1 MMEGSKIKKRRGR
14 RRLWQV
20 LAFVAVLA
28 VVGYFFLEPSSE
40 AGLAEYRMGAVQMGA
55 VISTVAAT
63 GTVNAVGTVEVT
75 SQVAGQIIEVLV
87 DYNSQVTEGQVLAR
101 VNPETFEV
109 KLIQAEADLAIS
121 NASLVSNRASVERA
135 RSDLRNTEASL
146 QGTMA
151 QVANAQIS
159 LESAQRDWQ
168 RQLELFERRVISN
181 VALEQARAQFEQAQ
195 ASFDQINSNL
205 MAQTATLDGRRASL
219 EIAQSGVVTATA
231 QVQQREASLA
241 AALIELANTA
251 VRSPVDGVIIERAV
265 EKGQTAAS
273 STNSNA
279 TLFTIAEN
287 LRNMQV
293 EVSVDEAD
301 IGIIREGMRTTFTVD
316 SYPGRE
322 FTGIVAQVRFA
333 PKTVQNVVTYIVVV
347 SAPNPDLALLPGLT
361 ASVRMI
367 VSERQDVLRIPNAA
381 LRFEPF
387 GFEAPEQAGRGG
399 GGGGAPAGGFGGG
412 GDGGFGG
419 GNPAAGGG
427 GAAAGGGGAPAGGGG
442 ARGGGRGGGGGGDI
456 AGLLPP
462 GLDLTEEQT
471 AEMQAGLGD
480 VRQEFGALRQQ
491 GVPAEEIQARFA
503 ARLEEALLPLLTDE
517 QKAIYEAA
525 QGQTFAA
532 GAPAGGAGGQRT
544 RRGDGGGGGPGAAP
558 AAPIVTR
565 TARIFLL
572 DDAGVPQPMT
582 VTVGISDTG
591 FTELVRGDLIEGQQ
605 VVIGASAATLAAQAN
620 AAAAGG
626 GNRFRF
632 GF

>member
-14 RRLWQV
+14 RRLWQF
-20 LAFVAVLA
+20 LAVVAVIGA
-28 VVGYFFLEPSSE
+28 VGYFFLEPTSE
-40 AGLAEYRMGAVQMGA
+40 AGLAEYRMGSVQMGA

-63 GTVNAVGTVEVT
+63 GTVNAVGTVGVT
-75 SQVAGQIIEVLV
+75 AQVGGQIIEVLA

-101 VNPETFEV
+101 INPETFEV
-109 KLIQAEADLAIS
+109 KLIQAEADLAIA

-135 RSDLRNTEASL
+135 RSDLRNAEASL

-151 QVANAQIS
+151 QVANSQIS

-168 RQLELFERRVISN
+168 RQLELFERKVISN
-181 VALEQARAQFEQAQ
+181 VALEQAKSQFEQAQ
-195 ASFDQINSNL
+195 ASFDQINSSLN
-205 MAQTATLDGRRASL
+205 AQAATLDGRRASL
-219 EIAQSGVVTATA
+219 AIAQSGVVTATA
-231 QVQQREASLA
+231 QVEQREASLA
-241 AALIELANTA
+241 AARIELANTA
-251 VRSPVDGVIIERAV
+251 IRSPVDGVIIERAV
-265 EKGQTAAS
+265 EKGQTAA
-273 STNSNA
+273 TGANA

-322 FTGIVAQVRFA
+322 FTGIIAQVRFA
-333 PKTVQNVVTYIVVV
+333 PKTVQNVVTYTVVV
-347 SAPNPDLALLPGLT
+347 SAPNPDLTLLPGLT

-399 GGGGAPAGGFGGG
+399 AVTRGGG

-419 GNPAAGGG
+419 GDAAAEGG
-427 GAAAGGGGAPAGGGG
+427 GAAAGGRG
-442 ARGGGRGGGGGGDI
+442 RGGGRGGGGGGPGGGI
-456 AGLLPP
+456 ANFLPQ
-462 GLDLTEEQT
+462 GMELSEEQL
-471 AEMQAGLGD
+471 AEVQAGLGD

-491 GVPAEEIQARFA
+491 GVPAEELQARFA

-517 QKAIYEAA
+517 QKAVYEAA
-525 QGQTFAA
+525 QEQAVAA
-532 GAPAGGAGGQRT
+532 GPPAGGAGGQRN
-544 RRGDGGGGGPGAAP
+544 RGGGGGGGGPDAAP
-558 AAPIVTR
+558 AAPIETR

-572 DDAGVPQPMT
+572 DEAGVPQPMT

-620 AAAAGG
+620 AAAGGG

>member
-14 RRLWQV
+14 RRLWQF
-20 LAFVAVLA
+20 LAFVAVIA
-28 VVGYFFLEPSSE
+28 VVGYFFLEPGSE

-121 NASLVSNRASVERA
+121 NASLVSNRASVDRA
-135 RSDLRNTEASL
+135 RSDLRNAEASL

-168 RQLELFERRVISN
+168 RQLELFERKVISN

-241 AALIELANTA
+241 AARIELANTA

-347 SAPNPDLALLPGLT
+347 SAPNPDFALLPGLT

-399 GGGGAPAGGFGGG
+399 GGGG
-412 GDGGFGG
+412 DGGFGG
-419 GNPAAGGG
+419 GNAAAGGGDAPAGGG
-427 GAAAGGGGAPAGGGG
+427 GAAAGGRGGG
-442 ARGGGRGGGGGGDI
+442 GGGRGGGI
-456 AGLLPP
+456 ANQLPP
-462 GLDLTEEQT
+462 GLDLTEEQL
-471 AEMQAGLGD
+471 AEVQAGLGD

-525 QGQTFAA
+525 QGQTVAA
-532 GAPAGGAGGQRT
+532 GAAAGGADGQRT
-544 RRGDGGGGGPGAAP
+544 RRGGGGGGGPDAAP

-620 AAAAGG
+620 AAAGGG

>member
-14 RRLWQV
+14 RRLWQF
-20 LAFVAVLA
+20 LAFVAVIA

-135 RSDLRNTEASL
+135 RSDLRNAEASL
-146 QGTMA
+146 QGMMA

-168 RQLELFERRVISN
+168 RQLELFERKVISN

-195 ASFDQINSNL
+195 ASLDQINSNL

-241 AALIELANTA
+241 AARIELANTA

-419 GNPAAGGG
+419 GNAAAGDGDAPAGGG
-427 GAAAGGGGAPAGGGG
+427 GAAAGGRGGGG
-442 ARGGGRGGGGGGDI
+442 DGGRGGGI
-456 AGLLPP
+456 ANQLPP
-462 GLDLTEEQT
+462 GLDLTEEQL
-471 AEMQAGLGD
+471 AEVQAGLGD

-525 QGQTFAA
+525 QGQTVAA
-532 GAPAGGAGGQRT
+532 GAPAGGADGQRT
-544 RRGDGGGGGPGAAP
+544 RRGGGGGGGPDAAP

-620 AAAAGG
+620 AAAGGG

>member
-14 RRLWQV
+14 RRLWQF
-20 LAFVAVLA
+20 LAFVAVIA

-135 RSDLRNTEASL
+135 RSDLRNAEASL

-168 RQLELFERRVISN
+168 RQLELFERKVISN

-195 ASFDQINSNL
+195 ASLDQINSNL

-241 AALIELANTA
+241 AARIELANTA

-399 GGGGAPAGGFGGG
+399 GGGGAPAGGFGGS

-419 GNPAAGGG
+419 GNAAAGGGDAPAGGG
-427 GAAAGGGGAPAGGGG
+427 GAAAGGRGGGG
-442 ARGGGRGGGGGGDI
+442 DGGRGGGI
-456 AGLLPP
+456 ANQLPP
-462 GLDLTEEQT
+462 GLDLTEEQL
-471 AEMQAGLGD
+471 AEVQAGLGD

-525 QGQTFAA
+525 QGQTVAA
-532 GAPAGGAGGQRT
+532 GAPAGGADDQRT
-544 RRGDGGGGGPGAAP
+544 RRGGGGGGGPDAAP

-620 AAAAGG
+620 AAAGGG

>member
-14 RRLWQV
+14 RRLWQF
-20 LAFVAVLA
+20 LAFVAVIA

-135 RSDLRNTEASL
+135 RSDLRNAEASL

-168 RQLELFERRVISN
+168 RQLELFERKVISN

-241 AALIELANTA
+241 AARIELANTA

-419 GNPAAGGG
+419 GNAAAGGGDAPAGGG
-427 GAAAGGGGAPAGGGG
+427 GAAAGG
-442 ARGGGRGGGGGGDI
+442 RGGGGGG
-456 AGLLPP
+456 
-462 GLDLTEEQT
+462 
-471 AEMQAGLGD
+471 
-480 VRQEFGALRQQ
+480 
-491 GVPAEEIQARFA
+491 
-503 ARLEEALLPLLTDE
+503 
-517 QKAIYEAA
+517 
-525 QGQTFAA
+525 
-532 GAPAGGAGGQRT
+532 
-544 RRGDGGGGGPGAAP
+544 
-558 AAPIVTR
+558 
-565 TARIFLL
+565 
-572 DDAGVPQPMT
+572 
-582 VTVGISDTG
+582 
-591 FTELVRGDLIEGQQ
+591 
-605 VVIGASAATLAAQAN
+605 
-620 AAAAGG
+620 AAAESPINFLRAWI
-626 GNRFRF
+626 
-632 GF
+632 

>member
-14 RRLWQV
+14 RRLWQF
-20 LAFVAVLA
+20 LAFVAVIA
-28 VVGYFFLEPSSE
+28 VVGYFFLEPSNE

-135 RSDLRNTEASL
+135 RSDLRNAEASL

-168 RQLELFERRVISN
+168 RQLELFERKVISN

-195 ASFDQINSNL
+195 ASLDQINSNL

-241 AALIELANTA
+241 AARIELANTA

-387 GFEAPEQAGRGG
+387 GFEAPKQAGRGG

-419 GNPAAGGG
+419 GSAAAGGGDAPAGGG
-427 GAAAGGGGAPAGGGG
+427 GAAAGGGG
-442 ARGGGRGGGGGGDI
+442 GGGRGGGI
-456 AGLLPP
+456 ANQLPP
-462 GLDLTEEQT
+462 GLDLTEEQL
-471 AEMQAGLGD
+471 AEVQAGLGD
-480 VRQEFGALRQQ
+480 VRQEFGAL
-491 GVPAEEIQARFA
+491 
-503 ARLEEALLPLLTDE
+503 
-517 QKAIYEAA
+517 
-525 QGQTFAA
+525 
-532 GAPAGGAGGQRT
+532 APAGGADGQRT
-544 RRGDGGGGGPGAAP
+544 RRGGGGGGGPDAAP

-572 DDAGVPQPMT
+572 DNAGVPQPMT
-582 VTVGISDTG
+582 VMVGISDTG

-620 AAAAGG
+620 AAAGGG

>member
-1 MMEGSKIKKRRGR
+1 MEESRIKKRRGR
-14 RRLWQV
+14 RRLWQF
-20 LAFVAVLA
+20 LAAVAVIA

-40 AGLAEYRMGAVQMGA
+40 AGLAEYRMGSVQMGA

-63 GTVNAVGTVEVT
+63 GTVNAVGTVGVT
-75 SQVAGQIIEVLV
+75 AQVGGQIIEVLA

-101 VNPETFEV
+101 INPETFEV

-135 RSDLRNTEASL
+135 RSDLRNAEASL

-151 QVANAQIS
+151 QVTNSQIS
-159 LESAQRDWQ
+159 LDSAQRDWE
-168 RQLELFERRVISN
+168 RQLELFARRVISN
-181 VALEQARAQFEQAQ
+181 VALEQARSQFEQAQ

-205 MAQTATLDGRRASL
+205 KAQTATLDGRGASL
-219 EIAQSGVVTATA
+219 AIAQSGIVTATA
-231 QVQQREASLA
+231 QVAQREASLVA
-241 AALIELANTA
+241 ARIELANTA
-251 VRSPVDGVIIERAV
+251 IRSPVDGVIIERAV
-265 EKGQTAAS
+265 EKGQTAA
-273 STNSNA
+273 TNANA

-322 FTGIVAQVRFA
+322 FTGIVSQVRFA
-333 PKTVQNVVTYIVVV
+333 PKTVQNVVTYTVVV
-347 SAPNPDLALLPGLT
+347 SAPNPDLTLLPGLT

-367 VSERQDVLRIPNAA
+367 ISERQNVLRIPNAA

-399 GGGGAPAGGFGGG
+399 GAARGGG
-412 GDGGFGG
+412 GDAGF
-419 GNPAAGGG
+419 
-427 GAAAGGGGAPAGGGG
+427 GGGGAPAGGGG
-442 ARGGGRGGGGGGDI
+442 GGGGGGRGGGGGGPGGGI
-456 AGLLPP
+456 AGLLPQ
-462 GLDLTEEQT
+462 GLDLTEEQL
-471 AEMQAGLGD
+471 AEVQAAVGD

-491 GVPAEEIQARFA
+491 GVPVEEIQARFA
-503 ARLEEALLPLLTDE
+503 AQLEEALLPLLTDE
-517 QKAIYEAA
+517 QKAIFEAA
-525 QGQTFAA
+525 QEQAVAA
-532 GAPAGGAGGQRT
+532 GPPAEGAGGQRN
-544 RRGDGGGGGPGAAP
+544 RRGGGGPGAAP
-558 AAPIVTR
+558 AAPIETR

-572 DDAGVPQPMT
+572 DEAGVPQPMT

-591 FTELVRGDLIEGQQ
+591 FTELVRGDLVEGQQ

-620 AAAAGG
+620 AAAGGG